1 LGTTPDGIAASDWDR
16 VHQLAVDIVNCS
28 TLDDGDGEARAR
40 AALMELLDELERKY
54 GSKPSLLA
62 TRADYVDS
70 SEDRE
75 RLLLAAFT
83 EAKRTS
89 DEKNQALT
97 ADSLAHF
104 YIEEVQDLDQGA
116 RWFGLWRETIG
127 AEPDPHDQRE
137 LARLESIVLSVSP
150 RDRDDC

>member
-1 LGTTPDGIAASDWDR
+1 MGTTPDGIAALDWDR
-16 VHQLAVDIVNCS
+16 VHQLAVDVVNCS
-28 TLDDGDGEARAR
+28 AVEDADGEARAR
-40 AALMELLDELERKY
+40 AALIETLDELDQKY

-62 TRADYVDS
+62 TRADYVESTD
-70 SEDRE
+70 ERE

-104 YIEEVQDLDQGA
+104 YIEEVQKIDQGA
-116 RWFGLWRETIG
+116 KWLDLWRDTLG
-127 AEPDPHDQRE
+127 AEPEPHDQRE
-137 LARLESIVLSVSP
+137 LARLKFVLLSS
-150 RDRDDC
+150 DGA

>member
-1 LGTTPDGIAASDWDR
+1 MDT
-16 VHQLAVDIVNCS
+16 
-28 TLDDGDGEARAR
+28 
-40 AALMELLDELERKY
+40 LDELEQKY
-54 GSKPSLLA
+54 GSKPSLPA
-62 TRADYVDS
+62 TRADYVES

-104 YIEEVQDLDQGA
+104 YIEEVQDLDQGTK
-116 RWFGLWRETIG
+116 WLGLWRETFG
-127 AEPDPHDQRE
+127 TEPGPHDQRE
-137 LARLESIVLSVSP
+137 LARLESILLSSGAA
-150 RDRDDC
+150 

>member
-1 LGTTPDGIAASDWDR
+1 MGTTPDGIAAPDWDR

-28 TLDDGDGEARAR
+28 AVEDADGEARAR
-40 AALMELLDELERKY
+40 AALMDTLDELEQKY
-54 GSKPSLLA
+54 GSEPSLLA
-62 TRADYVDS
+62 TRADYVES

-75 RLLLAAFT
+75 RLLLAALT

-104 YIEEVQDLDQGA
+104 YIEEIQDFDQGA
-116 RWFGLWRETIG
+116 KWLGRWRETLG
-127 AEPDPHDQRE
+127 TEAGSHDQRE
-137 LARLESIVLSVSP
+137 LARLESILLSSGAA
-150 RDRDDC
+150 